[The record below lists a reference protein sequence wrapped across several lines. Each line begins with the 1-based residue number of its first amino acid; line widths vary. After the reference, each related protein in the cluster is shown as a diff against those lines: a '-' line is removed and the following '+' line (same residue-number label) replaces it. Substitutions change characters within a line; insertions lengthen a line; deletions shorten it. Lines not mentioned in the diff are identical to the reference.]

1 MIWYVLLVLHCFH
14 PCWVQEPNIQQKML
28 RRFDLANVELSA
40 DGTAKFQ
47 RFGALMWDYFPYC
60 SLLPLEEV
68 QKEAELTDSQ
78 IEEIDSLRLKL
89 SGEFQSIVAEFP
101 NAPFNPESHS
111 ACESFY
117 NESATEMRK
126 ILLPAQLE
134 RLQQIERQLAVRTQ
148 GFVPFLLQ
156 FAKAQDATLD
166 SKRLQVVKDA
176 AKKFSEEEIPKLERK
191 CEKEIDSLYDVL
203 TSNQR
208 RKLEDLLSKRPL
220 PTYGPDI
227 TLAQLK
233 FAHSLTEELKERS
246 LDWKDQSEYYMKAPI
261 FRSRYDGKFEARTEG
276 SLPGNFWW
284 LEFANFISQTST
296 DQLPMPTG
304 DLEVLK
310 EIYSKAQQ
318 EEEQDWQDYQQRI
331 ESLEG
336 QAASEAN
343 IAYHLRNEERHAKF
357 VEDFSDALSPVGK
370 QVLMDYY
377 RRRSEV
383 RYGVFASL
391 LQGALGNEIELTSEQ
406 KSRLRQRIETV
417 VSRLENE
424 FRDTETAFQKA
435 VFDVA
440 GGDLERKYHD
450 AMGEPMKHIQPTF
463 VMLTGKLR

>member
-1 MIWYVLLVLHCFH
+1 ML
-14 PCWVQEPNIQQKML
+14 PC
-28 RRFDLANVELSA
+28 
-40 DGTAKFQ
+40 
-47 RFGALMWDYFPYC
+47 
-60 SLLPLEEV
+60 
-68 QKEAELTDSQ
+68 
-78 IEEIDSLRLKL
+78 
-89 SGEFQSIVAEFP
+89 
-101 NAPFNPESHS
+101 
-111 ACESFY
+111 
-117 NESATEMRK
+117 
-126 ILLPAQLE
+126 LLPAQLE